1 MAGTIMA
8 LLNFGYPAIGYM
20 NTRQDIYFAIIALAT
35 ILGTFAQL
43 WLLPKIS
50 KRFVTTK
57 AKVKKVEA
65 KEGNIEPALKS
76 ATWRTS

>member
-1 MAGTIMA
+1 MA

-50 KRFVTTK
+50 KRFVAAK
-57 AKVKKVEA
+57 VKVKKVKA
-65 KEGNIEPALKS
+65 KEGDVAPVAKS
-76 ATWRTS
+76 RTWRTA